1 MRGVIRAL
9 AAVRRRLRPIPRREA
24 APLALLLL
32 ALASVFVFGGDRGY
46 LYRQWAHDNL
56 TVQTMTVARNL
67 SPDDGFQMCR
77 HRTLRDGEPVC
88 AYSHNAWPIGPFALV
103 RLAAEAAGDSPVR
116 QLYAARLLTLAF
128 FAGAAVLAWLALAR
142 LLGDRW
148 IAAAATLLAWSSYY
162 LLYYADQVGFQVTSL
177 FGVMLAFHGMAL
189 FAQEGRFRQLALKT
203 AAALLLG
210 WHAVG
215 LIAAFVL
222 LALGRELVS
231 ARADGGGG
239 RPKVVRRLRPRAILA
254 YGALSVLWC
263 ALLVGWAVANEYA
276 ASGGGTPLTELR
288 VFDSLARRSGSD
300 GVGWPGFLLQQFGAI
315 GGSAIPFA
323 FVDWL
328 DLDLAQ
334 PRHGYWPP
342 NPWFAVP
349 GAAVLAACAAGL
361 RVLPHRTL
369 FASLLLAGWGW
380 AIPFRGSVVR
390 HEQDAM
396 FYAGAAL
403 VFFSLA
409 LPGLRRLPGG
419 SARRAL
425 PAAALAAAALFA
437 LSAASMGRVSG
448 DHDAPREREIV
459 ADVEAIRGVAEGRS
473 ILVSPVRHAM
483 GNHELNYYLAGSY
496 IQLEGI
502 GSEEDWSR
510 LPASGAS
517 DFVLAPLG
525 GGGSLTP
532 DNRHLHLYRPSA
544 LDAAWD
550 ALAASEPALRAA
562 FGLHLDGR
570 TLTWTRDDCT
580 EDDSWTP
587 LFVEAEP
594 LDARPAE
601 RFEFALA
608 ERGLRFG
615 GRCLA
620 RFELPDYPLAGVRTG
635 QLAGGDLPP
644 LWEAS
649 LPVED
654 PSFPHRATSWREAV
668 AAAEPAVRGPF
679 AVYLDGR
686 ALTYVRDG
694 CSGGGDTAHRFFVRV
709 LPEDAAA
716 LPADRRDA
724 GYEWLSFS
732 FAGRGLR
739 HDGACLAAFR
749 LPDYA
754 ILGVRT
760 GQYAGDGGE
769 VWAVEFPLD
778 PAAWRARYEAAAAL
792 EPSLRAAFD
801 VRAEGRTL
809 HYTREQCAE
818 GDTAARFF
826 LHVTPLDAND
836 LPEERREAGFD
847 NLDFAFGDRGLRY
860 EGRCLAS
867 VPLPD
872 YGIARVRTGQFEGD
886 ARLWEGE
893 IAFGE

>member
-1 MRGVIRAL
+1 M
-9 AAVRRRLRPIPRREA
+9 
-24 APLALLLL
+24 
-32 ALASVFVFGGDRGY
+32 
-46 LYRQWAHDNL
+46 
-56 TVQTMTVARNL
+56 
-67 SPDDGFQMCR
+67 
-77 HRTLRDGEPVC
+77 
-88 AYSHNAWPIGPFALV
+88 
-103 RLAAEAAGDSPVR
+103 
-116 QLYAARLLTLAF
+116 
-128 FAGAAVLAWLALAR
+128 
-142 LLGDRW
+142 
-148 IAAAATLLAWSSYY
+148 
-162 LLYYADQVGFQVTSL
+162 
-177 FGVMLAFHGMAL
+177 
-189 FAQEGRFRQLALKT
+189 
-203 AAALLLG
+203 
-210 WHAVG
+210 
-215 LIAAFVL
+215 
-222 LALGRELVS
+222 
-231 ARADGGGG
+231 
-239 RPKVVRRLRPRAILA
+239 
-254 YGALSVLWC
+254 
-263 ALLVGWAVANEYA
+263 GWAVANEYA

-300 GVGWPGFLLQQFGAI
+300 GVGWPGFLLQQFGGI

-349 GAAVLAACAAGL
+349 GVAVLAACAAGL
-361 RVLPHRTL
+361 RVLPHGML

-396 FYAGAAL
+396 FYAGVAL

-409 LPGLRRLPGG
+409 LLGLRRLPGRER
-419 SARRAL
+419 AACAL
-425 PAAALAAAALFA
+425 PAAAFAAAALFA

-448 DHDAPREREIV
+448 DHDARREREIV
-459 ADVEAIRGVAEGRS
+459 ADIEAIRGVAEGRS

-483 GNHELNYYLAGSY
+483 SNHERNYYLAGSY

-532 DNRHLHLYRPSA
+532 GNRRLFLYRPSA

-550 ALAASEPALRAA
+550 ALAAREPALRAA

-580 EDDSWTP
+580 EEDSWTP
-587 LFVEAEP
+587 LFVEAVP

-635 QLAGGDLPP
+635 QRANGDLPP

-654 PSFPHRATSWREAV
+654 PSFPRRATSWREDV
-668 AAAEPAVRGPF
+668 TAAEPAVRGPF
-679 AVYLDGR
+679 DVYSDGR

-694 CSGGGDTAHRFFVRV
+694 CSREDTAHRFFVHAYAAGPDDLPEERRDAGYEALGFGFGSRGVRFGGTCMAQVVLPDYPLADVRTGQRHGDLPALWEASLPVGDASFPRGVSGWRDALGPPALSSAFEVHLEGHTLTYVREGCADADTADRFFVRV

-732 FAGRGLR
+732 FAGRGQR
-739 HDGACLAAFR
+739 YGGACLAAFR

-760 GQYAGDGGE
+760 GQYGDAGE
-769 VWAVEFPLD
+769 VWAGAFPTD
-778 PAAWRARYEAAAAL
+778 PEAWRARYEAASAI

-818 GDTAARFF
+818 ADTAARFF

-836 LPEERREAGFD
+836 LPEERREAGFA

-872 YGIARVRTGQFEGD
+872 YGIARLATGQFESG

-893 IAFGE
+893 VAFPAADE